1 MSDLKY
7 GAPGPWDDEPDE
19 DDFESCG
26 LACMMWRDT
35 PLGHWCGYVG
45 VRSDHPCFGTHKNEL
60 PDLDVHGGL
69 TCSGEGV
76 AGSVGH
82 WWFGFHC
89 GHLGDYAP
97 GGGGAPPNYTAI
109 MIMFAPNANAL
120 AVNLLPQ
127 PKGSFNDDDDDR
139 DGRNRLFMGRGGDID
154 GGGVAVE
161 SDKSGRS
168 P

>member
-1 MSDLKY
+1 MSNLKY
-7 GAPGPWDDEPDE
+7 KTPGPWDDEPDAAG
-19 DDFESCG
+19 FEACG

-82 WWFGFHC
+82 WWFGFDC

-97 GGGGAPPNYTAI
+97 G
-109 MIMFAPNANAL
+109 
-120 AVNLLPQ
+120 
-127 PKGSFNDDDDDR
+127 
-139 DGRNRLFMGRGGDID
+139 RGGR
-154 GGGVAVE
+154 
-161 SDKSGRS
+161 RS
-168 P
+168 AAELYRDYDYVRAECECLSCQLQLSSAALRRLRGEPAAAGKE